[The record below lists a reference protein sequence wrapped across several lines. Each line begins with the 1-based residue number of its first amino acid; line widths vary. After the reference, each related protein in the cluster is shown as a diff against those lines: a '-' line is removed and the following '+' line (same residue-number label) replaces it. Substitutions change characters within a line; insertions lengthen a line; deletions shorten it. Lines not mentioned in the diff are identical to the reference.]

1 MQATSR
7 LFLFPFFLVLF
18 EFSVYIGN
26 DMILPAMPTILHEFH
41 ANPTLIPTS
50 MTTYMFGGVLLQW
63 LLGPLSDRIGKR
75 PVLLTGV
82 LCFALACLA
91 TLLTTKIEHFF
102 ALRVIQGMGLC
113 FIAAVGYAAVQE
125 FFEEVTAVKVT
136 AIMANIAL
144 IAPLIGP
151 LAGAAVISVMSW
163 HITFIMIAGLS
174 LCAWVGL
181 FYHMPK
187 GLTKSN
193 VSSFSWKNIAQD
205 YLSLI
210 KNKRFMLGSGALAF
224 GSLPIL
230 IWISQAPMILIV
242 NAGLP
247 PIVFGLW
254 QIPVFAGLIL
264 GNIVIARL
272 VKRLPV
278 EHLIYIG
285 MPFVVFGPLVAWLA
299 TLCSPENYHWL
310 IAGITICSFGEGVV
324 SAALVRLTL
333 FATPLAKGTA
343 AAANNMLTMFIY
355 AIGIEIV
362 AIAYPLGGNVLFS
375 TTLLFCALIFLFCAL
390 KFVTTP
396 FISTYKSILQA
407 LTRSI

>member
-1 MQATSR
+1 MQTNRR
-7 LFLFPFFLVLF
+7 LFFFPIFLVLF

-26 DMILPAMPTILHEFH
+26 DMILPGMPTILRDFH
-41 ANPTLIPTS
+41 ASPVLIPAA

-63 LLGPLSDRIGKR
+63 LLGPLSDRMGKR

-91 TLLTTKIEHFF
+91 TLLATKIEHFF

-125 FFEEVTAVKVT
+125 FFDEKTAVKVT
-136 AIMANIAL
+136 ALMANVAL

-151 LAGAAVISVMSW
+151 LAGAAVITVMPW
-163 HITFIMIAGLS
+163 HATFIMIAALS
-174 LCAWVGL
+174 LSAWVGL
-181 FYHMPK
+181 FRYMPQCPEK
-187 GLTKSN
+187 PNILP
-193 VSSFSWKNIAQD
+193 FSWRAIAQD

-210 KNKRFMLGSGALAF
+210 KNRRFILGSSALAF

-254 QIPVFAGLIL
+254 QIPVFAGLIF
-264 GNIVIARL
+264 GNLVIARL
-272 VKRLPV
+272 IKHIPV
-278 EHLIYIG
+278 EHLIHLG
-285 MPFVVFGPLVAWLA
+285 APFIVFGPLLAWIGMLY
-299 TLCSPENYHWL
+299 SPENYHWL
-310 IAGITICSFGEGVV
+310 IAGITICSFGEGIV

-333 FATPLAKGTA
+333 FSTHLAKGTA
-343 AAANNMLTMFIY
+343 AAANNMFAMFIF
-355 AIGIEIV
+355 ALGIEIV
-362 AIAYPLGGNVLFS
+362 AFVYPLGGNLLFS
-375 TTLLFCALIFLFCAL
+375 MAMLICAVIFLLCASR
-390 KFVTTP
+390 FVTSP
-396 FISTYKSILQA
+396 FISTYKSILQVI
-407 LTRSI
+407 TKKI

>member
-1 MQATSR
+1 MQKNR
-7 LFLFPFFLVLF
+7 HLFFFPIFLVLF

-26 DMILPAMPTILHEFH
+26 DMILPGMPTILRDFG
-41 ANPTLIPTS
+41 ASPVLIPAS

-63 LLGPLSDRIGKR
+63 LLGPLSDRMGKR

-91 TLLTTKIEHFF
+91 TLLVTSIEYFF

-125 FFEEVTAVKVT
+125 FFDEKTAVKVT
-136 AIMANIAL
+136 ALMANVAL

-151 LAGAAVISVMSW
+151 LAGAAMITVMHW
-163 HITFIMIAGLS
+163 HSTFILIAVLS

-181 FYHMPK
+181 FFYMPPCPIK
-187 GLTKSN
+187 TTMLP
-193 VSSFSWKNIAQD
+193 FSWRAIGQD
-205 YLSLI
+205 YLSLL
-210 KNKRFMLGSGALAF
+210 KNRRFILGSSALAF

-247 PIVFGLW
+247 PIAFGLW

-272 VKRLPV
+272 VKRIPV
-278 EHLIYIG
+278 EHLIYLG
-285 MPFVVFGPLVAWLA
+285 APFVVAGPLIAWLA
-299 TLCSPENYHWL
+299 MLYCPANYHWL
-310 IAGITICSFGEGVV
+310 IVGITICSFGEGVV

-333 FATPLAKGTA
+333 FSTPLAKGTA
-343 AAANNMLTMFIY
+343 AAANNMFAMLIF
-355 AIGIEIV
+355 AVGIEIV
-362 AIAYPLGGNVLFS
+362 ALLYPLGGNLFFS
-375 TTLLFCALIFLFCAL
+375 IAMLLCALIFVLCAAR
-390 KFVTTP
+390 FVTSP
-396 FISTYKSILQA
+396 FISTYKSILQV
-407 LTRSI
+407 IIKKI